1 MDKLLPDLVRPV
13 GAPVRSGHDALRL
26 STKLRQC
33 ARQDPATHAVDR
45 AARVQRENP
54 QIFAGSP
61 EFDSDSRGV
70 REF

>member
-1 MDKLLPDLVRPV
+1 MDKLLPDLVRPT
-13 GAPVRSGHDALRL
+13 GAPVRSRHYALRL

-45 AARVQRENP
+45 ATRVEREDP
-54 QIFAGSP
+54 QVLVGSS